1 MFNFNL
7 LPCPADNEYR
17 GNKIALWFFI
27 AFVCLMTWRSII
39 HMFFERYGMHS
50 IANFSVL
57 LGDPDPMPLVYM
69 FFSLWGFA
77 QLIFCGVCWIVII
90 RYKSFIPLMYVFW
103 LFEWSVRAFL
113 YPFMEKSVAV
123 DGLYTSSIAPGALG
137 APFVT
142 ILLLVF
148 LILSLREKVKEKYDT
163 I

>member
-39 HMFFERYGMHS
+39 HMFFEQYGMHS

-57 LGDPDPMPLVYM
+57 SGDPDPMPLIYM

-77 QLIFCGVCWIVII
+77 QLIFCGVCWIVIF

-103 LFEWSVRAFL
+103 LVEWSVRAFL
-113 YPFMEKSVAV
+113 YPLTEKSVAV
-123 DGLYTSSIAPGALG
+123 DGAYSSSITPGAVG

-142 ILLLVF
+142 ILLVAF
-148 LILSLREKVKEKYDT
+148 LTLSLREKVKGKYDV

>member
-7 LPCPADNEYR
+7 LPCPADDKYR
-17 GNKIALWFFI
+17 GYNIAFWFFI

-39 HMFFERYGMHS
+39 HMFFEQYGMHS

-57 LGDPDPMPLVYM
+57 SGEPDPMPLIYM

-77 QLIFCGVCWIVII
+77 QLIFCGVCWIVIF

-148 LILSLREKVKEKYDT
+148 LILSLREKMKEKYDT